1 MLKRYVCLGDKQVS
15 MLLND
20 KEMFQ
25 EWIRDVKTM
34 AGRIIEMREA
44 LYDQLVNKL
53 KTPGDWKHITS
64 QIGMFSF
71 TGLNP
76 DQCKKMVENAHIYMT
91 GNGESL
97 PLPTSFFCV
106 APFPVQA
113 WEYEGETRLQF
124 LIRSACADLF
134 SGCRII
140 GRISMA
146 GLNTNNVQY
155 VAECID
161 KAVRGTL

>member
-1 MLKRYVCLGDKQVS
+1 

-20 KEMFQ
+20 QQMFK
-25 EWIRDVKTM
+25 EWIRDVQTM
-34 AGRIIEMREA
+34 SGRIIEMRDA

-91 GNGESL
+91 GNGKQS
-97 PLPTSFFCV
+97 PPQTDRIH
-106 APFPVQA
+106 
-113 WEYEGETRLQF
+113 W
-124 LIRSACADLF
+124 LI
-134 SGCRII
+134 
-140 GRISMA
+140 
-146 GLNTNNVQY
+146 
-155 VAECID
+155 
-161 KAVRGTL
+161 

>member
-1 MLKRYVCLGDKQVS
+1 

-20 KEMFQ
+20 EQMFK

-34 AGRIIEMREA
+34 SGRIIEMREA

-53 KTPGDWKHITS
+53 HTPGDWKHITS

-91 GNGESL
+91 GNGKFLKLPSL
-97 PLPTSFFCV
+97 RIL
-106 APFPVQA
+106 
-113 WEYEGETRLQF
+113 
-124 LIRSACADLF
+124 RS
-134 SGCRII
+134 SW
-140 GRISMA
+140 
-146 GLNTNNVQY
+146 
-155 VAECID
+155 
-161 KAVRGTL
+161 

>member
-1 MLKRYVCLGDKQVS
+1 

-20 KEMFQ
+20 EQMFK
-25 EWIRDVKTM
+25 EWIRDIKTM

-53 KTPGDWKHITS
+53 KTPGNWDHITS

-91 GNGESL
+91 GNGKS
-97 PLPTSFFCV
+97 
-106 APFPVQA
+106 
-113 WEYEGETRLQF
+113 
-124 LIRSACADLF
+124 
-134 SGCRII
+134 
-140 GRISMA
+140 
-146 GLNTNNVQY
+146 
-155 VAECID
+155 
-161 KAVRGTL
+161 K